1 MLQGGAMNDGADRR
15 VARRFNMSL
24 PLRIVPCGAS
34 KEELKTQ
41 TRDLSYQ
48 GLYFVAEAPMKKG
61 SEIDFVI
68 TLPEEITMHSDV
80 NIKCRGQVVRVQK
93 EENGHSGIAA
103 KIERY
108 EFVQGN
114 PPAA

>member
-1 MLQGGAMNDGADRR
+1 MNEGADRR

-34 KEELKTQ
+34 AAELKTQ

-48 GLYFVAEAPMKKG
+48 GLYFVAETPMKKG

-68 TLPEEITMHSDV
+68 TLPEEITLHSDV
-80 NIKCRGQVVRVQK
+80 NIKCRGEVVRVQQ

-103 KIERY
+103 KIEHY
-108 EFVQGN
+108 EFIQGN
-114 PPAA
+114 GPAA

>member
-1 MLQGGAMNDGADRR
+1 MLQGGVMNDGADRR

-80 NIKCRGQVVRVQK
+80 NIRCRGQVGRVQK
-93 EENGHSGIAA
+93 EKTGNSGLAE
-103 KIERY
+103 KPQRT
-108 EFVQGN
+108 N
-114 PPAA
+114 L